1 MVQTDQI
8 QSVKIRDLVEN
19 TRLEVLAGE
28 EYLDRLIKTSDI
40 SRPGLEMTGYFN
52 YYAPDRVQLLG
63 ITEISFSKRMS
74 HEELLMIA
82 RRMASSE
89 TPAFVVSTGLAVPP
103 EIKQAAEEAQI
114 PLLTTNLTSSRIL
127 ANMTYFLSGKLAER
141 QSVHGV
147 LVDIYGLGVLIT
159 GDSGVGKSETALELV
174 RRGHRLVADDR
185 VDIFQQDEE
194 RLVGEAPAIL
204 NHLMEIRGVGI
215 IDVMNLYGA
224 GAVRSHST
232 ISMNLHL
239 ESWSPDAKF
248 DRLGN
253 AGDNLTILGVDI
265 PRFAIPV
272 RTGRNLAV
280 IIEAAAMNFRA
291 KSMGYDA
298 MKTFD
303 NNLNSLIAENSE
315 ADKAA
320 EAAKE
325 DKTEK

>member
-1 MVQTDQI
+1 MTEVVT
-8 QSVKIRDLVEN
+8 VRDLVKN
-19 TRLEVLAGE
+19 SRLEVVAGS
-28 EYLDRLIKTSDI
+28 EYLDRVITTGDI

-52 YYAPDRVQLLG
+52 NYAPQRVQLLG

-74 HEELLMIA
+74 HDELLMIA
-82 RRMASSE
+82 RKLASKE
-89 TPAFVVSTGLAVPP
+89 TPAFVISTGLAVPK
-103 EIKQAAEEAQI
+103 EIVQAAAEAKI
-114 PLLTTNLTSSRIL
+114 PILDTKLTSSRIL
-127 ANMTYFLSGKLAER
+127 ANMTYFLGGKLAQR

-185 VDIFQQDEE
+185 VDVYQQDEE

-224 GAVRSHST
+224 GAVRSHAK
-232 ISMNLHL
+232 IAMNLHL
-239 ESWSPDAKF
+239 ETWTPEAKF

-253 AGDNLTILGVDI
+253 AGDVLSIFGVDI
-265 PRFAIPV
+265 PKFAVPV
-272 RTGRNLAV
+272 RTGRNLAI

-298 MKTFD
+298 MKKFD
-303 NNLNSLIAENSE
+303 DNLNQLIADNS
-315 ADKAA
+315 DNK
-320 EAAKE
+320 
-325 DKTEK
+325 